1 VLLPYGGRVAK
12 RAGER
17 EAVERS
23 TLAPAT
29 VRSLTGDLAALG
41 VPRGGTLL
49 VHSSLR
55 ALGWVAGGAEA
66 VVEAL
71 LAALG
76 PEGTLVVPSFS
87 TARTDPARWQHPP
100 VPESWWP
107 VIRAE
112 TPAFDPRVSSTR
124 QMGVIVDCVL
134 RWPGTVRG
142 PHPHVSLAAHG
153 PLAASIVSP
162 HPLDAGLGDASPM
175 GRLYDLDA
183 HVLLLGVGHG
193 NNSSLHLAETRAGF
207 PGKEFYE
214 EGAAVLVDGERR
226 WVTFTDFQTDDED
239 FPDVGA
245 AFEASGDTTRVGRVG
260 AGEARLMRQRALV
273 DFAVADLARRRSR

>member
-1 VLLPYGGRVAK
+1 V
-12 RAGER
+12 GER

-23 TLAPAT
+23 AAGPVT
-29 VRSLTGDLAALG
+29 VRSLVADLVALG
-41 VPRGGTLL
+41 VPRGGVVL

-55 ALGWVAGGAEA
+55 SLGWVVGGAEA

-71 LAALG
+71 LTVLG
-76 PEGTLVVPSFS
+76 PAGTLVVPSFS
-87 TARTDPARWQHPP
+87 TGRTDPARWQHPP

-107 VIRAE
+107 VLRAE
-112 TPAFDPRVSSTR
+112 MPPFDPAVSSTR
-124 QMGVIVDCVL
+124 QMGAIVDAVL

-153 PLAASIVSP
+153 PLAASIVAP

-193 NNSSLHLAETRAGF
+193 NNSSLHLAEARADF
-207 PGKEFYE
+207 PGKAFYD

-226 WVTFTDFQTDDED
+226 WVTFRDLDTDDSD
-239 FPDVGA
+239 FVAVGA
-245 AFEASGDTTRVGRVG
+245 AFEATGAATVGPAG
-260 AGEARLMRQRALV
+260 NGEARLMRQRALV
-273 DFAVADLARRRSR
+273 DFAVADLKRRRSR

>member
-1 VLLPYGGRVAK
+1 M
-12 RAGER
+12 GER
-17 EAVERS
+17 ETVER
-23 TLAPAT
+23 TAVAPAT
-29 VRSLTGDLAALG
+29 ARSLAADLTALG
-41 VPRGGTLL
+41 LPRGGVVL

-55 ALGWVAGGAEA
+55 AIGWVVGGAEA

-71 LAALG
+71 LDVLG
-76 PEGTLVVPSFS
+76 PDGTLVVPSFS
-87 TARTDPARWQHPP
+87 TARTEPSRWQHPP

-124 QMGVIVDCVL
+124 QMGAIVDCVL

-142 PHPHVSLAAHG
+142 PHPHVSLAANG
-153 PLAASIVSP
+153 PLAAEVVAP

-183 HVLLLGVGHG
+183 HILLLGVGHG
-193 NNSSLHLAETRAGF
+193 NNSSLHLAEARADY
-207 PGKEFYE
+207 PGKTYYD

-226 WVTFTDFQTDDED
+226 WVTFRDLDTDDED

-245 AFEASGDTTRVGRVG
+245 AFEAGGDVARVGRVG
-260 AGEARLMRQRALV
+260 SGEARLMRQRALV
-273 DFAVADLARRRSR
+273 DFAVTEIERRRSPR

>member
-1 VLLPYGGRVAK
+1 M
-12 RAGER
+12 GEQ
-17 EAVERS
+17 EVVERS
-23 TLAPAT
+23 AAGPVT
-29 VRSLTGDLAALG
+29 VRSLAADLTALG
-41 VPRGGTLL
+41 VPRGGVVL

-71 LAALG
+71 LTVLG
-76 PEGTLVVPSFS
+76 PDGTLVVPSFS
-87 TARTDPARWQHPP
+87 TARTDPARWAHPP
-100 VPESWWP
+100 VPEAWWP

-112 TPAFDPRVSSTR
+112 TPPFDPRVTSTR
-124 QMGVIVDCVL
+124 QMGSIVDCVL

-142 PHPHVSLAAHG
+142 PHPHVSMAANG
-153 PLAASIVSP
+153 PLAASIVAP

-193 NNSSLHLAETRAGF
+193 NNSSLHLAETRADY
-207 PGKEFYE
+207 PGKEYYE

-226 WVTFTDFQTDDED
+226 WVTFRDFDTNDED
-239 FPDVGA
+239 FVEVGA
-245 AFEASGDTTRVGRVG
+245 AFEATGAVTVGPAG
-260 AGEARLMRQRALV
+260 SGEARLMRQRALV
-273 DFAVADLARRRSR
+273 DFAVADLERRRTR